1 MNSIKEEEWMIR
13 MQIDEYVDELVESSY
28 VAGLELIIESYKDKT
43 IGVQV
48 GSSIVEVDKK
58 VLLKMIESM
67 IMEEEE
73 D

>member
-1 MNSIKEEEWMIR
+1 MIR

-58 VLLKMIESM
+58 VLLKMVESM
-67 IMEEEE
+67 MMEDKEEQ
-73 D
+73 